1 MADKFP
7 LYEQSLCWD
16 DRGEIPKKRG
26 LLAIFLK
33 EGEEHEQAVPED
45 WRAKLICN
53 NRLLYIGC
61 SGDLE
66 RRFRQHFCGLASS
79 TFRHSI
85 GAMLCVN
92 QKSSASALAKE
103 PCYVDKASTSAWIRK
118 HCTFA
123 YCKHKLGEEGAEKK
137 KEELIM
143 LFKPPLNYID
153 KRYPHPLL
161 EDARKKCK
169 A

>member
-1 MADKFP
+1 MIDKFP
-7 LYEQSLCWD
+7 CNTPRHCWN
-16 DRGEIPKKRG
+16 DRIDIPKDKG
-26 LLAIFLK
+26 FLAIFLK
-33 EGEEHEQAVPED
+33 EGEEHEQAVPEY
-45 WRAKLICN
+45 WREGLVRDD
-53 NRLLYIGC
+53 RLLYIGC
-61 SGDLE
+61 GGDLE

-79 TFRHSI
+79 TFRHSV

-92 QKSSASALAKE
+92 QESIASALVKE
-103 PCYVDKASTSAWIRK
+103 PCYVDKASTSTWIRK

-123 YCKHKLGEEGAEKK
+123 YCEHELEKEDAEKK
-137 KEELIM
+137 KAELIM
-143 LFKPPLNYID
+143 LFKPPLNHTG